1 MERRQYDEVI
11 EGKIY
16 VGSADDAE
24 YAITDQKATHVYDV
38 RVNGRGEQVS
48 YAYTHSPI
56 EENNEAE
63 TIKKGAK
70 EIAAAIHNGE
80 SVYIHCGS
88 GTGRAAVMTAAT
100 LIELGEVS
108 TIDEAINIVLQKRKG
123 ARFQPIMVNALEK
136 LYK

>member
-1 MERRQYDEVI
+1 MKRRQYDEVI
-11 EGKIY
+11 EGKMY
-16 VGSADDAE
+16 VGSADEAK
-24 YAITDQKATHVYDV
+24 YSITDQKVTHVYDV

-88 GTGRAAVMTAAT
+88 GTGRAAVMAAAT
-100 LIELGEVS
+100 LMELGEVS
-108 TIDEAINIVLQKRKG
+108 TLDEAMNTVLLKRTG